1 MESERSSKAVP
12 RGKRV
17 TLTFYNGPTP
27 GVTDQVLDILAERS
41 LRAIFFAVANRVAGD
56 AAARALL
63 TRMVGDCHRVGNH
76 SLTHGRPLGELRE
89 QETIAEIATAHDI
102 LREFTGENF
111 LFRPWGT
118 EGQLDRR
125 CLNRT
130 AVNYLVSGKHT
141 CVLWNSVPRDWADPV
156 GWIDRALADVEV
168 IVGQHDER
176 IGQRKV
182 VPVNHRRHQM
192 TGADEPLRQWRQRD
206 DAGDATFGDHDALL
220 LVISG

>member
-1 MESERSSKAVP
+1 VGQGR
-12 RGKRV
+12 RV
-17 TLTFYNGPTP
+17 TLTFDNGPTP

-41 LRAIFFAVANRVAGD
+41 LRAIFFVVANRVEGD

-89 QETIAEIATAHDI
+89 QETIAEIATARDV

-125 CLNRT
+125 CLNRS
-130 AVNYLVSGKHT
+130 AVDYLVSGKHT
-141 CVLWNSVPRDWADPV
+141 CVLWNSVPRDWADPG
-156 GWIDRALADVEV
+156 GWVARALADIGGREHTVVV
-168 IVGQHDER
+168 IHDVPSGAMSALPRFLDELDREGVAVTGELSDECVPIIDGR
-176 IGQRKV
+176 IIS
-182 VPVNHRRHQM
+182 PVDHLM
-192 TGADEPLRQWRQRD
+192 PLD
-206 DAGDATFGDHDALL
+206 Y
-220 LVISG
+220 

>member
-1 MESERSSKAVP
+1 MP

-17 TLTFYNGPTP
+17 TLTFDNGPTP

-41 LRAIFFAVANRVAGD
+41 LRAIFFVVANRVDGD

-63 TRMVGDCHRVGNH
+63 TRMVRDCHRVGNH
-76 SLTHGRPLGELRE
+76 SLTHGRPLGELGK
-89 QETIAEIATAHDI
+89 QETIAEIATAHEI

-118 EGQLDRR
+118 EGQLDER

-130 AVNYLVSGKHT
+130 AVNYLVSGKYT

-156 GWIDRALADVEV
+156 GWIDRALADVRALEHTLMV
-168 IVGQHDER
+168 VHDLPSGAMDGLPCFLDELDRSGVAVTAELPTDCVPIVGGR
-176 IGQRKV
+176 IIS
-182 VPVNHRRHQM
+182 PVDHLM
-192 TGADEPLRQWRQRD
+192 PLD
-206 DAGDATFGDHDALL
+206 N
-220 LVISG
+220 

>member
-1 MESERSSKAVP
+1 VP

-17 TLTFYNGPTP
+17 ILTFDNGPTP

-41 LRAIFFAVANRVAGD
+41 LRAIFFVVANRVAGD

-89 QETIAEIATAHDI
+89 QETIVEIATAHDI

-125 CLNRT
+125 CLNRS
-130 AVNYLVSGKHT
+130 AVNYLLSGKHT
-141 CVLWNSVPRDWADPV
+141 CVLWNSVPRDWADPG
-156 GWIDRALADVEV
+156 GWVARALTDIRAQEDTVVVIHDVPSGAMNELPRFLDELDREGV
-168 IVGQHDER
+168 AVTGELPDECVPIVGGR
-176 IGQRKV
+176 IV
-182 VPVNHRRHQM
+182 SPVDHLM
-192 TGADEPLRQWRQRD
+192 PL
-206 DAGDATFGDHDALL
+206 GY
-220 LVISG
+220 

>member
-1 MESERSSKAVP
+1 
-12 RGKRV
+12 
-17 TLTFYNGPTP
+17 
-27 GVTDQVLDILAERS
+27 VTDQVLDILAERS
-41 LRAIFFAVANRVAGD
+41 LRAIFFVVANRVAGH

-102 LREFTGENF
+102 LREFTGGNF

-141 CVLWNSVPRDWADPV
+141 CVLWNSVPRDWADPG
-156 GWIDRALADVEV
+156 GWVARALSDIRVREHTVVV
-168 IVGQHDER
+168 IHDLPSGAMGALPRFLDELDRKGVAVTGELPDECVPIIGGR
-176 IGQRKV
+176 IIS
-182 VPVNHRRHQM
+182 PVDHLM
-192 TGADEPLRQWRQRD
+192 PLD
-206 DAGDATFGDHDALL
+206 F
-220 LVISG
+220 

>member
-1 MESERSSKAVP
+1 MP

-17 TLTFYNGPTP
+17 TLTFDNGPTP
-27 GVTDQVLDILAERS
+27 GVTDHVLDILAERS
-41 LRAIFFAVANRVAGD
+41 LRAIFFVVANRVAGD
-56 AAARALL
+56 AAARGLL

-89 QETIAEIATAHDI
+89 QETIAEIATGHDI

-125 CLNRT
+125 CLNRS

-141 CVLWNSVPRDWADPV
+141 CVLWNSVPRDWADPG
-156 GWIDRALADVEV
+156 GWVDRALTDIRAAEHTVVVIHDVPSGAMNELPRFLDELDREGV
-168 IVGQHDER
+168 AVTGELPDECVPIIGGRIVS
-176 IGQRKV
+176 
-182 VPVNHRRHQM
+182 PVDHLM
-192 TGADEPLRQWRQRD
+192 PLD
-206 DAGDATFGDHDALL
+206 Y
-220 LVISG
+220 